1 MASEALRYRAF
12 LSYSHRDARLAQ
24 KLHRKLEAYTI
35 PRSLRGA
42 RADGSVVHSRLS
54 PVFRDRDEL
63 ATAGSL
69 SHSIEEALDAS
80 GALIVVCS
88 PAAVASP
95 WVDAEIAYFRR
106 RHPERPTLAFVV
118 GGDPTIDPR
127 KDAQH
132 AAFPL
137 NLLRS
142 DVDDPASAIGE
153 PIAADAREQGDG
165 FSSAFLK
172 LVAGLLSLRYDQL
185 KQRELRRRQ
194 QRWALIAG
202 CSMVLTIAFAVLA
215 VRATIARNE
224 ARTAQSLAELELTSE
239 RQTREFLLSIFHLAD
254 ANEARGNSVTVRE
267 VLDRAVARIDHTEF
281 SRAEI
286 RSRFLATMGQ
296 AYSSLGLNKRGVELL
311 RHSIDALGTG
321 NLGPDAR
328 TQRIDSRIE
337 LADLLYSMGEY
348 DAALAQLDAVSSAHE
363 TLSWQQQARLAN
375 VRGDVLAYSEKD
387 VEARTA
393 YLEALDAIER
403 AHAAPQESVLVRGRS
418 LYGMAL
424 LAQFAGD
431 YAKAR
436 QGYAQLVELL
446 QPIVGETHPDTIAAI
461 NSLGSSAYQ
470 SGDVAGARVQWLRAL
485 GAAKKVYDP
494 GNPEIASI
502 ENNLGRLMLET
513 GDLAGAEP
521 LLRDALASD
530 RKHDSAT
537 FDDLAYPLYNL
548 AFLRFV
554 QGGRDE
560 ALKLL
565 DEALPIAEK
574 SKHRMYGPILT
585 TLADLHCA
593 NGQLE
598 LGASFAERA
607 VTVNREHAD
616 IAPWYADQAAL
627 TQKYCQAMAGLKVER
642 STLAPLVAAL
652 NKKWGEA
659 SPFAQRGLE
668 QVRAIEKDSGRAGVS
683 TP

>member
-1 MASEALRYRAF
+1 MPGETLRYRAF
-12 LSYSHRDARLAQ
+12 LSYSHRDAQLAQ
-24 KLHRKLEAYTI
+24 KLHRKLEAYSV

-42 RADGSVVHSRLS
+42 RADGSVIRSRLS

-106 RHPERPTLAFVV
+106 RHPERPALAFVV
-118 GGDPTIDPR
+118 GGDPTTDPR

-165 FSSAFLK
+165 FASAFLK
-172 LVAGLLSLRYDQL
+172 LVAGLLLVRYDQL

-194 QRWALIAG
+194 QRWALIAA
-202 CSMVLTIAFAVLA
+202 CSMVLTVAFAVLA

-224 ARTAQSLAELELTSE
+224 ARAAQSLAELELTSE

-254 ANEARGNSVTVRE
+254 ANEARGSSVTVRE
-267 VLDRAVARIDHTEF
+267 VLDRAVARIDRTEF
-281 SRAEI
+281 SRTEI

-296 AYSSLGLNKRGVELL
+296 AYSSLGLNQRGIDLL
-311 RHSIDALGTG
+311 RHSIDDLGTG

-328 TQRIDSRIE
+328 MQRIDSRIE
-337 LADLLYSMGEY
+337 LADLLYSMGAY
-348 DAALAQLDAVSSAHE
+348 DDSLAQLNAVSGAHE
-363 TLSWQQQARLAN
+363 ALTWQQQARLAN

-387 VEARTA
+387 AEARTS
-393 YLEALDAIER
+393 YLEALDTIER
-403 AHAAPQESVLVRGRS
+403 AHASPRESVLARGRS
-418 LYGMAL
+418 LSGVAL

-431 YAKAR
+431 YTKAR
-436 QGYAQLVELL
+436 RGYSQLVELL
-446 QPIVGETHPDTIAAI
+446 EPIVGETHPDTISAI

-470 SGDVAGARVQWLRAL
+470 SGDVAAARVQWLRAL
-485 GAAKKVYDP
+485 AA
-494 GNPEIASI
+494 AM
-502 ENNLGRLMLET
+502 RET

-530 RKHDSAT
+530 RKQRSAS

-560 ALKLL
+560 ALTLL
-565 DEALPIAEK
+565 NEALPIAEK

-585 TLADLHCA
+585 TLADMHCA
-593 NGQLE
+593 GGQLE
-598 LGASFAERA
+598 LGAAFAERA

-642 STLAPLVAAL
+642 TTLAPLVAAL
-652 NKKWGEA
+652 NRKWGET

-668 QVRAIEKDSGRAGVS
+668 QVRAVEKGSGRAGVS